1 MASAASESLA
11 VFESPQSPTASK
23 PLSPGI
29 GIPKVSETLAESSAS
44 GAPSEQLETSEQ
56 EEGSESHYQRAD
68 ASGSTSETDRA
79 FPGLGSKSSMFVEND
94 KRSFFHEQS
103 PSFEHERTGSSS
115 GAEPTDGVQT
125 LGESVLK
132 TIHQYETDVR
142 RILDAGVRYVVLT
155 LGSQGVCVSHFETA
169 EAATFGRGPESS
181 EVGFQSS
188 SFSLLPSQKA
198 APLLPSRLREK
209 DERTA
214 VSNQPT
220 VVRGPV
226 LVNRRNH
233 ALVDLSGVPRRAA
246 PSEKYHPASAWG
258 EASPRRIVQHHI
270 PALPA
275 RVVGLTG
282 AGDSVV
288 AGAVAGLVTGQAV
301 NPVQA
306 AAFGVAAAKQ
316 TVESERN
323 VPEGLSMDL
332 IQG

>member
-11 VFESPQSPTASK
+11 ASESHQSPTASK

-29 GIPKVSETLAESSAS
+29 GFPKVSETCSKSRAS
-44 GAPSEQLETSEQ
+44 GAPAFRIEPLGQ
-56 EEGSESHYQRAD
+56 EGGSCCGRAD
-68 ASGSTSETDRA
+68 ASDSMSETDRA
-79 FPGLGSKSSMFVEND
+79 FPGLGSGNTMFVESD
-94 KRSFFHEQS
+94 KRGFFHGKP
-103 PSFEHERTGSSS
+103 PSFGHERTGSSS
-115 GAEPTDGVQT
+115 VAEPTDGVQT

-132 TIHQYETDVR
+132 TIHQYEIYVR
-142 RILDAGVRYVVLT
+142 KILDAGVRYVVLT
-155 LGSQGVCVSHFETA
+155 LGSQGVCVSHFETTQQA
-169 EAATFGRGPESS
+169 RTSENVPESS
-181 EVGFQSS
+181 EVGVHSS
-188 SFSLLPSQKA
+188 ILPRLPSQEV

-214 VSNQPT
+214 VSSQPT

-226 LVNRRNH
+226 LVNLRNN
-233 ALVDLSGVPRRAA
+233 ALVGLSGVPRRAA
-246 PSEKYHPASAWG
+246 LSEKYHPASALG
-258 EASPRRIVQHHI
+258 GAPPRRIVHHHI

-301 NPVQA
+301 DPVQA

-323 VPEGLSMDL
+323 VPEGLSMES